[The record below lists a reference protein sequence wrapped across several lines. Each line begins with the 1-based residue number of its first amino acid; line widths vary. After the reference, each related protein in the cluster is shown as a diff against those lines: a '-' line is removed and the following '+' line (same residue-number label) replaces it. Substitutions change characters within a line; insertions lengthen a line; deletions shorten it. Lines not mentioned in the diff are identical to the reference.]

1 MKRINRRKDIKLFI
15 LLILLLVI
23 TIGYA
28 LVSTTLKIT
37 GNATITKQTWSVY
50 WGVPTVTE
58 GSVTTTPPTRSED
71 SGDPANTKLT
81 WSTTLSLPG
90 DYYEFEVDA
99 VNAGTIDAMITGI
112 TPTVSPALPTNPDY
126 IKYSVTYADGIT
138 PALNHLLPKA
148 DQSTTPSTPTT
159 EKYKVRVYY
168 DEAAA
173 TAATINNM
181 SSSTTYTFTLNITY
195 GQATDEAIPK
205 PVWVLPNG
213 RTKDNLQV
221 GDEICAKG
229 ECFNFVRYDGNNAVM
244 LAKYNLKVGYIY
256 DDDDVE
262 QGRYTNSTAGYN
274 KQSSDAKGYVAGET
288 RYGTV
293 AFAATNYWWDSE
305 NYEIKPKY
313 GNDFDTNNVY
323 DTDYTTEPDF
333 STTCSYMSHN
343 CFYTPGYSA
352 AYYVEE
358 YKEILEGLGATIES
372 TRLLTYEDV
381 EDASIGCSWS
391 GCPTTGTG
399 SFVTRT
405 SFWLASAADEAT
417 IIYIDTTGNLMD
429 STFGNDREFG
439 VRPVIVV
446 AKSNL

>member
-37 GNATITKQTWSVY
+37 GNATVTKQTWSVY

-58 GSVTTTPPTRSED
+58 GSVSTTPPTRGAD

-90 DYYEFEVDA
+90 DFYEFTVDA

-126 IKYSVTYADGIT
+126 IKYSVTYADGIE

-148 DQSTTPSTPTT
+148 DTSTTPSTPTT

-195 GQATDEAIPK
+195 GQATDQAISK
-205 PVWVLPNG
+205 PVWILPQG
-213 RTKDNLQV
+213 KTASTLSI
-221 GDEICAKG
+221 GDEICLAADQTQ
-229 ECFNFVRYDGNNAVM
+229 CFNFIKYDGNDVVM
-244 LAKYNLKVGYIY
+244 LAKYNLKIGDIISSGTTAY
-256 DDDDVE
+256 
-262 QGRYTNSTAGYN
+262 RYTSNDEGYN
-274 KQSSDAKGYVAGET
+274 KQSSEVRGNVNASQYN
-288 RYGTV
+288 GTLPFSATYYWDGNV
-293 AFAATNYWWDSE
+293 SSYPADVYDATNY
-305 NYEIKPKY
+305 K
-313 GNDFDTNNVY
+313 
-323 DTDYTTEPDF
+323 TEPDF
-333 STTCSYMSHN
+333 STTCDSTHCYK
-343 CFYTPGYSA
+343 TPGYSV

-358 YKEILEGLGATIES
+358 YKDILETTGATIKNA
-372 TRLLTYEDV
+372 RLLTYSEATDS
-381 EDASIGCSWS
+381 SIGCVASNYR
-391 GCPTTGTG
+391 CPTTGTS
-399 SFVTRT
+399 SFIINTT
-405 SFWLASAADEAT
+405 FWLGSAGDYMSVWYVNYDGLFYGSRYNVGIVA
-417 IIYIDTTGNLMD
+417 
-429 STFGNDREFG
+429 G

-446 AKSNL
+446 EKSNL